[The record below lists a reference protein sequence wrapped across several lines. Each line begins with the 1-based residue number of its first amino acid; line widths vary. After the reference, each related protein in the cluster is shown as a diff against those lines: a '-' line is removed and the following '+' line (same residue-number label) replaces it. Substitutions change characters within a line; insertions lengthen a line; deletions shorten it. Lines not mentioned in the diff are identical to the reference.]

1 MRQCLSHPLHGY
13 YMNTDVFGTKGD
25 FITSPEISQMFGEL
39 IAIWFIQYW
48 QQMKSP
54 KNIQI
59 VEFGPG
65 RGTLMHDLL
74 YTIKQFP
81 FIYKQIQSIHLVE
94 TSKHLGLLQREKLK
108 PFHDQDIKFQWH
120 ERIDTIP
127 NDTFTF
133 YIGHEFFDALPIFQF
148 QKTKDGWREIVV
160 DIDDTQSSDLH
171 FRNVLVPYK
180 TKPLLLFEKQ
190 TQYEDAKIGDVIQI
204 CPDMWDLCCEIS
216 FRIAKNGGTGL
227 FIDYGMEDIRT
238 DRIRGI
244 KDHKWVSPF
253 STPGKVDLSS
263 DVEFS
268 AIKHASLLSGA
279 NFVGPIKQGDFLK
292 SMGIGARVMALMA
305 GLKNEEERK
314 QVIAAYERLTKPNE
328 MGDIY
333 QFCAITPKGIDS
345 PYPFDVSN

>member
-1 MRQCLSHPLHGY
+1 
-13 YMNTDVFGTKGD
+13 MNTDVFGTKGD

-108 PFHDQDIKFQWH
+108 PFHDQD
-120 ERIDTIP
+120 
-127 NDTFTF
+127 
-133 YIGHEFFDALPIFQF
+133 
-148 QKTKDGWREIVV
+148 GWREIVV
-160 DIDDTQSSDLH
+160 DTDDTQ
-171 FRNVLVPYK
+171 RNVLVPYK

-227 FIDYGMEDIRT
+227 FIDYGMENIRT

-268 AIKHASLLSGA
+268 AIKHASLLS
-279 NFVGPIKQGDFLK
+279 
-292 SMGIGARVMALMA
+292 GIGARVMALMA